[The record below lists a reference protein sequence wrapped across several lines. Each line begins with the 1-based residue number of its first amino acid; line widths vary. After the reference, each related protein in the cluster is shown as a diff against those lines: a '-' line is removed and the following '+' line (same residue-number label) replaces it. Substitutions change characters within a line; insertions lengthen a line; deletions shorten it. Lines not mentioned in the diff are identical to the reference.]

1 MSKKLLF
8 NNSSTASPEP
18 EPPIEGHYYETCTNY
33 PIEVENEKLCPEH
46 KSYLL
51 EIQGNTENG
60 KLVGELQADGTYK
73 ITLIV
78 IGGE

>member
-8 NNSSTASPEP
+8 NNSSTTSPEP
-18 EPPIEGHYYETCTNY
+18 EPPIDGHYYETYTDY
-33 PIEVENEKLCPEH
+33 PIEVEDEKLCAEH

-51 EIQGNTENG
+51 EIQGNTQNG
-60 KLVGELQADGTYK
+60 KLVGELQADGRYK
-73 ITLIV
+73 IILI

>member
-18 EPPIEGHYYETCTNY
+18 PIEGHYYETYTNY
-33 PIEVENEKLCPEH
+33 PIEVGDEKLCPEH